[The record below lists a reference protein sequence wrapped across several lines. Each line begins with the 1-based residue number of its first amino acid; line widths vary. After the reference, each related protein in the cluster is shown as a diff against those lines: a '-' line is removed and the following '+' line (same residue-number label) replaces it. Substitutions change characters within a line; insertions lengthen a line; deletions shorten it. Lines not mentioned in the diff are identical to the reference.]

1 LPGYAATIKNA
12 NKRPFGRTL
21 SMTGRI
27 TRLIDDQQ
35 FGTIAAEDGQ
45 DYVFQ
50 SMALSQT
57 KFSDLS
63 LGAAVTF
70 EPIKGPTGILRAST
84 VRRLTK

>member
-1 LPGYAATIKNA
+1 
-12 NKRPFGRTL
+12 
-21 SMTGRI
+21 MTGRI

-35 FGTIAAEDGQ
+35 VGTIAAEDGQ

-50 SMALSQT
+50 SAALAQT

-70 EPIKGPTGILRAST
+70 EPIKGPNGIFRAST
-84 VRRLTK
+84 VRRLKD

>member
-1 LPGYAATIKNA
+1 
-12 NKRPFGRTL
+12 
-21 SMTGRI
+21 MTGRI

-35 FGTIAAEDGQ
+35 VGTIAAEDGR
-45 DYVFQ
+45 DYVFK

-70 EPIKGPTGILRAST
+70 EPITGPEGILRAST

>member
-1 LPGYAATIKNA
+1 
-12 NKRPFGRTL
+12 
-21 SMTGRI
+21 MTGRI

-35 FGTIAAEDGQ
+35 VGTIAAEDGQ
-45 DYVFQ
+45 DYVFK

-70 EPIKGPTGILRAST
+70 EPIKGSEGMLKAST
-84 VRRLTK
+84 VRQLKK

>member
-1 LPGYAATIKNA
+1 MLG
-12 NKRPFGRTL
+12 
-21 SMTGRI
+21 MTGRI

-45 DYVFQ
+45 DYVFE

-63 LGAAVTF
+63 LGAVVTF
-70 EPIKGPTGILRAST
+70 EPIKGPRELRAST
-84 VRRLTK
+84 VRRPTK

>member
-1 LPGYAATIKNA
+1 
-12 NKRPFGRTL
+12 
-21 SMTGRI
+21 MTGRI
-27 TRLIDDQQ
+27 TRLIDDRQL
-35 FGTIAAEDGQ
+35 GTIAAEDGR
-45 DYVFQ
+45 DYVFE

-70 EPIKGPTGILRAST
+70 EPIRRPKELRATT

>member
-1 LPGYAATIKNA
+1 
-12 NKRPFGRTL
+12 
-21 SMTGRI
+21 MTGRI

-35 FGTIAAEDGQ
+35 VGTIAAEDGQ

-50 SMALSQT
+50 SAALAQT

-70 EPIKGPTGILRAST
+70 EPIKGPKELRASA

>member
-1 LPGYAATIKNA
+1 M
-12 NKRPFGRTL
+12 L

-27 TRLIDDQQ
+27 TRLIEDQQ
-35 FGTIAAEDGQ
+35 CGTISAEDGQ
-45 DYVFQ
+45 EYVFQ

-70 EPIKGPTGILRAST
+70 EPITGPKGILRAST